1 MQKQEPLDASLFY
14 LAMKKQ
20 TLMKGLFKT
29 VSNNKM
35 MTFFGNNFS
44 LERWKKAALKNAF
57 ALLGMQRF
65 EHAAA
70 FFLLAGKLWD
80 AVEVCVSRLEDLQLA
95 LVITRLFEGDNGEIY
110 QRLLKEYVLGVSA
123 GTSQS
128 RLEASSDP
136 FLRSMAHWLLQDY
149 PASLETF
156 LQHPESSS
164 KQRNSRIL
172 ATAAGTSDEE
182 NSHILNPAI
191 FNFYYYLRSHPV
203 LIRRD
208 YASQKVFLHSEEGSK
223 KSLLSGVGE
232 EPLTPP
238 ERNLLFGTAYYH
250 LSHGCPLLAL
260 NILSKLPKDCDLGL
274 EVAAASDKRSS
285 SGKGKSASN
294 DLSTRLTVIKENMI
308 QSGTLGDDF
317 SFGTK
322 DADTEEPD
330 WSKPISS
337 KLDDDF
343 DWSKPV
349 SSTYLGGGGG
359 GGRFGEEDSEFDWSK
374 PFSSTKLEL
383 NDGELSPPHFSSSS
397 EEGSET
403 QLENGIENHG
413 SGGKSKKVKT
423 LSSRGIFILSLGE
436 QLQYNACLSIL
447 TEELNTIVIPACCSY
462 LWLKKGPQHLP
473 LLPLKKPG
481 REKRSLTA
489 QFQDDAFEKTV
500 LQLRGDLVQWLKE
513 ETQAVKDICGFD
525 KSGEEDDE
533 GSTSSSKDGSDTN
546 LAIVAVTG
554 GDDTFKDDDSAE
566 RYTAPAGYD
575 LLTTLMNYTALHAAT
590 SPSLLTVKLE
600 LMHLMN
606 SLLPWSTGFQPGV
619 VIPELPEG
627 SLSQSITDFDATSG
641 GSSGT
646 SYAVDPAQLPILTS
660 SSLPVR
666 HLTNLALHLRL
677 MSGSIID
684 VLIQHNHP
692 PISTQPLSSVDRI
705 FELCCAISHCLKVC
719 LSPIRFSEF
728 TAATTLGGGTS
739 GPSPSSI
746 SQPLASP
753 SAMSLGSFSLGVTP
767 TASGVWGESH
777 QQLTQIDGSKLSVP
791 TRGSPSPR
799 FSRRKDVGDYSGG
812 ADQTLNKPN
821 TKPSKWP
828 GIAKWPNKLTSDEGK
843 DPTPLSLV
851 LVECLVSVY
860 LGLFSVAWSRHS
872 IEDIH
877 ILLRNFPSGDMW
889 YSAFGGGIVV
899 KKAEDEKSKRS
910 KSLMQR
916 VEAMTK
922 RFNKLIRKTSMETE
936 GEGTSPG
943 LFVAPSKSLLYH
955 YLSEPSE
962 EEEGRKGKR
971 FSRVASEDARDFCVV
986 DDEGEETEKEDE
998 DWEDED
1004 GERERE
1010 ESGEGGRERIM

>member
-1 MQKQEPLDASLFY
+1 MQKQEPLDAGLFY

-29 VSNNKM
+29 VSNSKM

-57 ALLGMQRF
+57 VLLGMQRF

-95 LVITRLFEGDNGEIY
+95 LVITRLYEGDNGDVY
-110 QRLLKEYVLGVSA
+110 QRLLKECVLGVSA

-149 PASLETF
+149 SASLETF
-156 LQHPESSS
+156 LQHPESSG
-164 KQRNSRIL
+164 KQQNSRIL
-172 ATAAGTSDEE
+172 AVSADDEE
-182 NSHILNPAI
+182 NSHVLNPAI

-208 YASQKVFLHSEEGSK
+208 YASQ

-260 NILSKLPKDCDLGL
+260 NVLSKLPKDCDLGL
-274 EVAAASDKRSS
+274 EVAAASDKRAL
-285 SGKGKSASN
+285 SGKGKSAAK
-294 DLSTRLTVIKENMI
+294 DLNTRLTVIKENMI

-317 SFGTK
+317 SFGAK
-322 DADTEEPD
+322 DADMGEPD

-349 SSTYLGGGGG
+349 SSMYSGG
-359 GGRFGEEDSEFDWSK
+359 GGRFGEDENEFDWSK
-374 PFSSTKLEL
+374 PVSSTKLEL

-403 QLENGIENHG
+403 QLDDGG
-413 SGGKSKKVKT
+413 RSGGKPKKVKT

-462 LWLKKGPQHLP
+462 LWMKKGPRYLP

-500 LQLRGDLVQWLKE
+500 LQLRGDLVQWLKD

-525 KSGEEDDE
+525 KSGEEDE
-533 GSTSSSKDGSDTN
+533 ESTSSKDGSDTN
-546 LAIVAVTG
+546 LAVVEVTG
-554 GDDTFKDDDSAE
+554 NDSFKDDSSE

-619 VIPELPEG
+619 IIQEPEG
-627 SLSQSITDFDATSG
+627 SLSQSITDFDAS

-677 MSGSIID
+677 MSGSIVD

-692 PISTQPLSSVDRI
+692 PISSQPLSSVDRI

-728 TAATTLGGGTS
+728 TAAGATTLGST
-739 GPSPSSI
+739 GPSPSLI

-753 SAMSLGSFSLGVTP
+753 SATSLGNFSPGVTP
-767 TASGVWGESH
+767 TQSGVWSDPH
-777 QQLTQIDGSKLSVP
+777 QQLTQIDGGKLSVP

-799 FSRRKDVGDYSGG
+799 FARRKEIRDSG
-812 ADQTLNKPN
+812 ADQILNKPN

-828 GIAKWPNKLTSDEGK
+828 GIAKWPSKLTSDEGK

-889 YSAFGGGIVV
+889 YSAFGGGIIV

-922 RFNKLIRKTSMETE
+922 RFKLIRKTSIEAE

-962 EEEGRKGKR
+962 EEGDRKGKR

-998 DWEDED
+998 EWEDED
-1004 GERERE
+1004 GE
-1010 ESGEGGRERIM
+1010 

>member
-1 MQKQEPLDASLFY
+1 MQKQEPLDAGLFY

-57 ALLGMQRF
+57 VLLGMQRF

-95 LVITRLFEGDNGEIY
+95 LVITRLYEGDNGEVY

-156 LQHPESSS
+156 LQRPESSN
-164 KQRNSRIL
+164 KQQNSRIL
-172 ATAAGTSDEE
+172 AATTDDEE
-182 NSHILNPAI
+182 NSHVLNPAI
-191 FNFYYYLRSHPV
+191 FNFYYFLRSHPV

-208 YASQKVFLHSEEGSK
+208 YASQKMSLHSEEGSK

-260 NILSKLPKDCDLGL
+260 NVLSKLPKDCDLGL
-274 EVAAASDKRSS
+274 VVSAASDKRASS
-285 SGKGKSASN
+285 SKGKSATN
-294 DLSTRLTVIKENMI
+294 DLNMKLTVIKENMI

-317 SFGTK
+317 SFGAK
-322 DADTEEPD
+322 DAETEEPD
-330 WSKPISS
+330 WSKPISN

-349 SSTYLGGGGG
+349 SSVYSGGGG
-359 GGRFGEEDSEFDWSK
+359 GGRFGDDDIDWSK
-374 PFSSTKLEL
+374 PLSTKLEL

-403 QLENGIENHG
+403 QLDNGVG
-413 SGGKSKKVKT
+413 DSRSGGKSKKTKT

-462 LWLKKGPQHLP
+462 LWQKKGPCHLP

-481 REKRSLTA
+481 KERASLTA

-525 KSGEEDDE
+525 KSSKEDEE
-533 GSTSSSKDGSDTN
+533 SASSKDGSDTN
-546 LAIVAVTG
+546 LAVAEVTG
-554 GDDTFKDDDSAE
+554 DNVFKDDSAE

-606 SLLPWSTGFQPGV
+606 SLLPWSTGFQSGI
-619 VIPELPEG
+619 VIQEPES
-627 SLSQSITDFDATSG
+627 SLSQSITDFDATGGSG
-641 GSSGT
+641 GGT

-684 VLIQHNHP
+684 VLTQHNHP
-692 PISTQPLSSVDRI
+692 PISSQSLSSVDRV

-728 TAATTLGGGTS
+728 TAALGGT

-753 SAMSLGSFSLGVTP
+753 SATSLTSFSPGVTP
-767 TASGVWGESH
+767 TSSSVWGESH
-777 QQLTQIDGSKLSVP
+777 QHLIQTDGGKLSVP
-791 TRGSPSPR
+791 RGSPSPR
-799 FSRRKDVGDYSGG
+799 FMRRRAEGGGDT
-812 ADQTLNKPN
+812 ADQTLNRPN

-828 GIAKWPNKLTSDEGK
+828 GIEKWPSKLTSDEGK

-922 RFNKLIRKTSMETE
+922 RFKLIRKTSIETE

-943 LFVAPSKSLLYH
+943 LFIAPSKSLLYH

-962 EEEGRKGKR
+962 EGDKKGNR
-971 FSRVASEDARDFCVV
+971 FSRVASEDAREFCVV

-998 DWEDED
+998 EWEDED
-1004 GERERE
+1004 GE
-1010 ESGEGGRERIM
+1010 

>member
-1 MQKQEPLDASLFY
+1 MQKQEPLDAALFY

-29 VSNNKM
+29 VSNSKM

-95 LVITRLFEGDNGEIY
+95 LVITRLYEGDNGDVY
-110 QRLLKEYVLGVSA
+110 QRLLKEYVLGISA

-156 LQHPESSS
+156 LQHPESSN
-164 KQRNSRIL
+164 KQQNSRIL
-172 ATAAGTSDEE
+172 AAAADDEE

-208 YASQKVFLHSEEGSK
+208 YASQKMSLHSEEGSK

-260 NILSKLPKDCDLGL
+260 NVLSKLPKDCDLGL
-274 EVAAASDKRSS
+274 EVAAASVKGSLSS
-285 SGKGKSASN
+285 KGKSAAN

-322 DADTEEPD
+322 DAETEEPD

-349 SSTYLGGGGG
+349 SSTYSYPRGGG
-359 GGRFGEEDSEFDWSK
+359 GGRFGEEEGDIDWSK
-374 PFSSTKLEL
+374 PVSSTKLEL

-403 QLENGIENHG
+403 QLENGIGNRR
-413 SGGKSKKVKT
+413 SGGKSKKT
-423 LSSRGIFILSLGE
+423 NILSSRGIFILSLGE

-462 LWLKKGPQHLP
+462 LWLKKGPRHLP

-481 REKRSLTA
+481 KEKQSLIA

-525 KSGEEDDE
+525 KSGEEDE
-533 GSTSSSKDGSDTN
+533 ESVSSKDGSDTN
-546 LAIVAVTG
+546 LAVVEVTG
-554 GDDTFKDDDSAE
+554 DDVFKDDSAE

-619 VIPELPEG
+619 IIQEPEG
-627 SLSQSITDFDATSG
+627 SLSQSITDFDTSG
-641 GSSGT
+641 GSGT

-677 MSGSIID
+677 MSGSIVD
-684 VLIQHNHP
+684 VLTEHNHP
-692 PISTQPLSSVDRI
+692 PISSQPLSSVDRI

-728 TAATTLGGGTS
+728 TAAGTTVGGT

-753 SAMSLGSFSLGVTP
+753 SATSLGSFSPGVTP
-767 TASGVWGESH
+767 TQSGVWSEPH
-777 QQLTQIDGSKLSVP
+777 QQLTQVDGSKLSVP
-791 TRGSPSPR
+791 KGSPSPR
-799 FSRRKDVGDYSGG
+799 FARRKEVGDS

-828 GIAKWPNKLTSDEGK
+828 GITKWPSKLTSDEGK

-872 IEDIH
+872 IEDLH

-889 YSAFGGGIVV
+889 YSAFGGGIIV

-922 RFNKLIRKTSMETE
+922 RFKLIRKTSIETE

-955 YLSEPSE
+955 YLSEPSDE
-962 EEEGRKGKR
+962 DKKGKQ
-971 FSRVASEDARDFCVV
+971 FSRVASEDAREFCVV

-998 DWEDED
+998 EWEDED
-1004 GERERE
+1004 GK
-1010 ESGEGGRERIM
+1010 

>member
-1 MQKQEPLDASLFY
+1 MQNQEPLDAGLFY

-35 MTFFGNNFS
+35 MTFFSNNFS
-44 LERWKKAALKNAF
+44 SERWKKAALKNAF

-95 LVITRLFEGDNGEIY
+95 LVITRLYEGDNGEVY
-110 QRLLKEYVLGVSA
+110 QRLLKEYVLGISA

-136 FLRSMAHWLLQDY
+136 FLRSMAQWLLQDY

-156 LQHPESSS
+156 LQYPESSN
-164 KQRNSRIL
+164 KQQKSRIL
-172 ATAAGTSDEE
+172 ATADDEE
-182 NSHILNPAI
+182 NSHVLNPAI
-191 FNFYYYLRSHPV
+191 FNFYYFLRSHPV

-208 YASQKVFLHSEEGSK
+208 YASQKMSLHSEEGSK

-260 NILSKLPKDCDLGL
+260 NVLSKLPKDCDLGL
-274 EVAAASDKRSS
+274 EVTAASDKRASS
-285 SGKGKSASN
+285 SKGKSAAN
-294 DLSTRLTVIKENMI
+294 DLNMRLTVITENMI

-317 SFGTK
+317 SFGAK
-322 DADTEEPD
+322 DAEEPD
-330 WSKPISS
+330 WSKPISN

-343 DWSKPV
+343 DWSKPA
-349 SSTYLGGGGG
+349 SSMY
-359 GGRFGEEDSEFDWSK
+359 DDIDWSK
-374 PFSSTKLEL
+374 PVSSTKLEL
-383 NDGELSPPHFSSSS
+383 NEGELSPPHFSSSS

-403 QLENGIENHG
+403 QLNNGIGDHR
-413 SGGKSKKVKT
+413 SGGKSKKTKT

-462 LWLKKGPQHLP
+462 LWHKKGPRHLP

-481 REKRSLTA
+481 KEKATLTV

-513 ETQAVKDICGFD
+513 ETQAVKSICGFD
-525 KSGEEDDE
+525 KSSEEDE
-533 GSTSSSKDGSDTN
+533 ESASSKDGNKTN
-546 LAIVAVTG
+546 PAVVEVTG
-554 GDDTFKDDDSAE
+554 DKVVKDDSAD

-606 SLLPWSTGFQPGV
+606 SLLPWSTGFQSGI
-619 VIPELPEG
+619 VIQEPEG
-627 SLSQSITDFDATSG
+627 SLSQSITDFDTSG
-641 GSSGT
+641 GT

-684 VLIQHNHP
+684 VLTQHSHP
-692 PISTQPLSSVDRI
+692 PISSQPLSSVDRV

-728 TAATTLGGGTS
+728 TAASATLGTT

-746 SQPLASP
+746 LQPLASP
-753 SAMSLGSFSLGVTP
+753 SATSLGTFSPGVTP
-767 TASGVWGESH
+767 TSSGVWSESH
-777 QQLTQIDGSKLSVP
+777 MQLTQTDGGKLSVP
-791 TRGSPSPR
+791 RGSPSPR
-799 FSRRKDVGDYSGG
+799 FARRKEGGDTM
-812 ADQTLNKPN
+812 DQTLNRPN

-828 GIAKWPNKLTSDEGK
+828 GIEKWPSKLTSDEGK

-860 LGLFSVAWSRHS
+860 LGLFSVAWSRHL

-877 ILLRNFPSGDMW
+877 VLLRNFPSGDMW
-889 YSAFGGGIVV
+889 YSAFGGGINV

-922 RFNKLIRKTSMETE
+922 RFKLIRKTSIETE

-962 EEEGRKGKR
+962 EEDKKGKR

-998 DWEDED
+998 EWEDED
-1004 GERERE
+1004 GE
-1010 ESGEGGRERIM
+1010 